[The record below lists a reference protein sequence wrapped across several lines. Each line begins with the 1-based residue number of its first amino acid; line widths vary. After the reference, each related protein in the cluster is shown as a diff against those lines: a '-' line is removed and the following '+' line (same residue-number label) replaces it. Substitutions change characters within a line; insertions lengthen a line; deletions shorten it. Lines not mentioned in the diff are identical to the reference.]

1 MTACQEA
8 VGIRGY
14 RVYACSS
21 RTSRR
26 ISAEILFARNV
37 EIKVVAPSLGDTV
50 VENVLSPPEVPC
62 AQESHRAPDSRLG
75 PARDADHRDRSPSA
89 DQPTDRAQ
97 VSRGNTPCACAQAQ
111 THPAGFVSRADST
124 LGRAG
129 SPVQLRADARAAAPA
144 GLPRRHLA
152 TQGVCAA
159 LSPRPSGETRGPAL

>member
-1 MTACQEA
+1 M
-8 VGIRGY
+8 
-14 RVYACSS
+14 
-21 RTSRR
+21 
-26 ISAEILFARNV
+26 LFARNA

-97 VSRGNTPCACAQAQ
+97 VSRGNTPCAGAQAQ

-124 LGRAG
+124 LVSVYGPYCTTGSRPKCTGALRPKCTTPGR
-129 SPVQLRADARAAAPA
+129 
-144 GLPRRHLA
+144 
-152 TQGVCAA
+152 
-159 LSPRPSGETRGPAL
+159 